1 MGPVMGRPARFDAD
15 QLLDDAL
22 ALAAEGGPE
31 AVTMAAVAQRA
42 GAPSGSLYHRFAG
55 RPALLAA
62 LWLRTVADFQAGYLA
77 ALEDDGV
84 QPREAA
90 VAAARLVVAYSRAHP
105 DAAAVLLQGATA
117 FGAADWPAAALET
130 ARGHARDVDE
140 AVRRLAGRLGLRGAE
155 GRERVTL
162 AVVDVPYAVVRRH
175 LRAAGSVPP
184 RAERQV
190 AAAVAAILAP

>member
-1 MGPVMGRPARFDAD
+1 MAAVMGRPARFDVD
-15 QLLDDAL
+15 ELLDEAL

-42 GAPSGSLYHRFAG
+42 GAASGSVYHRFAG

-62 LWLRTVADFQAGYLA
+62 LWLRTVADFQVGYLA
-77 ALEDDGV
+77 ALEDQEAPPLD
-84 QPREAA
+84 AA

-105 DAAAVLLQGATA
+105 GAAVVLLQGATA
-117 FGAADWPAAALET
+117 FGAADWPPEALVAAG
-130 ARGHARDVDE
+130 GHARDVDD
-140 AVRRLAGRLGLRGAE
+140 ALRRLATRLGLRGVE
-155 GRERVTL
+155 GRARVTL

-175 LRAAGSVPP
+175 LRAAGAVPP

-190 AAAVAAILAP
+190 AAAVAAILAR